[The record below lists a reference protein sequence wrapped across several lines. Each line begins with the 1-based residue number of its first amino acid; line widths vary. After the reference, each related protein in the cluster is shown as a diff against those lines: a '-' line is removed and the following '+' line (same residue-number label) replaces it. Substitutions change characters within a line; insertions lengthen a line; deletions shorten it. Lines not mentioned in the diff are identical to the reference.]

1 MKKNVLLFA
10 PAGYSLAE
18 TSRMVEI
25 AKGIVK
31 HPKARAVFDVRFIS
45 EGGKFGEL
53 ATAHGFPLITIEPA
67 ISDEKIAHIFAVNDE
82 EKFAPVYSGREMIEK
97 VRTDIRYLKEL
108 NPVAVVT
115 GSYLSMPVSC
125 RVLNIPLV
133 WTVQST
139 WFEEFFASGAGTTD
153 RIRPLWLKRIVDFF
167 VFSFIH
173 FWMWYGFIHPVNKAA
188 AHYGVSKFKPVFSYF
203 TGRITLVCETPD
215 FATAALPPHH
225 YFTGPL
231 TTNEEFAL
239 PETVRDLPRDMPIV
253 YFAMGSSGLPWVVA
267 DILKSFAGK
276 PYRVVA
282 PVKSLISKLGDVVV
296 PPNVTVTDW
305 LPALEVNRLADVAV
319 IHGGIGTVMTAA
331 LAGRPVVGV
340 GMQPEQV
347 ANLSCLVR
355 KGMAIRVKKSKHV
368 GNDVQ
373 TALTALLHDGKVK
386 ANAQQFSDSMRGW
399 NGPETAAQLLYNEF
413 GNGTGADASEHA

>member
-1 MKKNVLLFA
+1 MKKRVLLFA

-25 AKGIVK
+25 AKGIMR
-31 HPKARAVFDVRFIS
+31 HPKAREAFEVRFIS

-53 ATAHGFPLITIEPA
+53 AAAHGFPLLTIEPP

-108 NPVAVVT
+108 DPVAVVT

-125 RVLNIPLV
+125 KVLGIPIV

-139 WFEEFFASGAGTTD
+139 WFEGFFASGAGTTD
-153 RIRPLWLKRIVDFF
+153 KIKPAWLKRIADFF

-188 AHYGVSKFKPVFSYF
+188 AHFGVSRYKPVFSYF
-203 TGRITLVCETPD
+203 AGKITLVCETPD
-215 FATAALPPHH
+215 FAMAALPPNHH
-225 YFTGPL
+225 FTGPL
-231 TTNEEFAL
+231 TTNEDFPL
-239 PETVRDLPRDMPIV
+239 PDSVRDIPRDKPLV

-267 DILKSFAGK
+267 DILKSFADK

-282 PVKSLISKLGDVVV
+282 PVKSLIDKLGDIAI
-296 PPNVTVTDW
+296 PPNVIVTDW
-305 LPALEVNRLADVAV
+305 LPALEVNRLADIAV

-355 KGMAIRVKKSKHV
+355 KGMAIRVDKSKQV
-368 GNDVQ
+368 GVEVQ
-373 TALTALLHDGKVK
+373 TALAHLLRDDNAK
-386 ANAQQFSDSMRGW
+386 ANALSFSESMRGW
-399 NGPETAAQLLYNEF
+399 NGPETAAELLYKEF
-413 GNGTGADASEHA
+413 AG